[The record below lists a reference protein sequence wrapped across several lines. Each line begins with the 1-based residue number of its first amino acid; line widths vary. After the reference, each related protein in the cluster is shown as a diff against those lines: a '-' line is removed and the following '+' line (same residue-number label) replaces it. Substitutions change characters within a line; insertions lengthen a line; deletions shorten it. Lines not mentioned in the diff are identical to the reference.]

1 MYKASSWLSTR
12 TPLRPRRV
20 VGPFALLALTVCALA
35 LPAAP
40 AAASPQPAIA
50 LPAEVSGLSS
60 SKVQELLAGIP
71 LNDLSA
77 TQLSEALSQLPGL
90 STLPVG
96 QLQGA
101 LTQAIEQLQGKG
113 DALGQLGNTAELVS
127 KVETVLKTLLSPSQL
142 LSLLKGENLTTLL
155 SGALGSSEPSQLI
168 DKLLQLNSANPVQ
181 LVEEILADVNPA
193 KLQALL
199 GGTTLTGE
207 SPTKSTVGELASKL
221 GTTVGDLA
229 SSVGVTAEELPAAA
243 TALTANLTNGKT
255 LGILDGL
262 TELSLGVVV
271 PAKESGSGGSGGTG
285 GSGGSSGSAGSSG
298 SGGSGGTSGNG
309 TSGAP
314 GSTTLIVE
322 SPAAQSTGAA
332 SPAAKAT
339 KATVKVISHKVR
351 GNDVTVV
358 VQVSGAGKLT
368 LAGKG
373 VRSVSKQTSTAERV
387 TLRTVLTKAG
397 VASRKRRR
405 DLKVELN
412 ASFKAISGSSAAS
425 TATVV
430 FG

>member
-1 MYKASSWLSTR
+1 MYKASTWLSTR
-12 TPLRPRRV
+12 TPLRSRRV

-127 KVETVLKTLLSPSQL
+127 KVESVLKTLLSPSQL

-193 KLQALL
+193 KLETLL

-285 GSGGSSGSAGSSG
+285 GSGGSSGSAGS
-298 SGGSGGTSGNG
+298 GGSGGTSGNG

-322 SPAAQSTGAA
+322 SPAAQSAGAA
-332 SPAAKAT
+332 SPAKAT
-339 KATVKVISHKVR
+339 KATVKLISHKVR
-351 GNDVTVV
+351 GNIVTVV

-373 VRSVSKQTSTAERV
+373 VKSVSKQTSTAERV
-387 TLRTVLTKAG
+387 TLRTVLTRAG

-405 DLKVELN
+405 DLKVELK
-412 ASFKAISGSSAAS
+412 ASFKAIGGSSAAS